1 MKFRTSYIWAALVA
15 LGVAGWMASGQFT
28 GAPSS
33 DRTTTD
39 TGTADT
45 GIADTG
51 TADTGTAGATAPDVR
66 SAATAGISESPIIS
80 AVTVENSAVRRT
92 VRASGVTQPKA
103 VITVSAEIGGT
114 ARKVPAIEGGAVK
127 KGDILVQLDTNT
139 LPARI
144 EAAKAE
150 IEAATSA
157 YDSAVAQSAGTYAEQ
172 RAAAVANLE
181 VARQRLEI
189 AEKLATQNFSAPVE
203 QAQLKANYEN
213 ARMSLAQIDLA
224 KNLRAEVEISQSR
237 ARLATAKSNLAVLRD
252 QLQKSTLKAP
262 SGGWLETMHLEAGEQ
277 IAAGAPAATILDM
290 SEVTIIV
297 AVPQTNIGQVSTGDP
312 VSIDVAGVGLRKGAV
327 SKIASITSSTTR
339 TFDVEVSVPN
349 DDRALRAGMTVEA
362 SIDVGFQPAFGM
374 SPAHLSVAGDGS
386 LTAKIDDDGT
396 VRVVPVELVRS
407 GVEQVF
413 VSGLADGARLLTF
426 GQAFV
431 EAGDDVR
438 VATVPAS

>member
-15 LGVAGWMASGQFT
+15 LGVAGWMMSGQFT
-28 GAPSS
+28 GAPA
-33 DRTTTD
+33 TD
-39 TGTADT
+39 TQPA
-45 GIADTG
+45 ATG
-51 TADTGTAGATAPDVR
+51 TSETASNAANDVAPA
-66 SAATAGISESPIIS
+66 SEAAAAESPVIS
-80 AVTVENSAVRRT
+80 AVKVENSAVRRT
-92 VRASGVTQPKA
+92 VRASGVTQPRA

-114 ARKVPAIEGGAVK
+114 ASAVPAVEGGAVK
-127 KGDILVQLDTNT
+127 KGQVLVKLDTNT

-150 IEAATSA
+150 IEAATAA
-157 YDSAVAQSAGTYAEQ
+157 YDSAVAQSVGTYAEQ

-181 VARQRLEI
+181 VAQQRLEI

-203 QAQLKANYEN
+203 QAQLKADYEN
-213 ARMSLAQIDLA
+213 ARMALAQIDLA
-224 KNLRAEVEISQSR
+224 KNLRAEVEISQSK

-252 QLQKSTLKAP
+252 QLAKSTIKAP
-262 SGGWLETMHLEAGEQ
+262 SDGWLETMHLEAGEQ

-290 SEVTIIV
+290 AEVTIIV
-297 AVPQTNIGQVSTGDP
+297 AVPQTNIGQVSIGDP

-349 DDRALRAGMTVEA
+349 DGRELRAGMTVEA

-386 LTAKIDDDGT
+386 LTAKIDAGGT

-407 GVEQVF
+407 GVERVF

-431 EAGDDVR
+431 EDGDDVR
-438 VATVPAS
+438 ATLEPAS

>member
-1 MKFRTSYIWAALVA
+1 MMKFRTSYIWAALVA
-15 LGVAGWMASGQFT
+15 LGVAGWMASGQFASAPST
-28 GAPSS
+28 DAPSS
-33 DRTTTD
+33 
-39 TGTADT
+39 GAQQ
-45 GIADTG
+45 
-51 TADTGTAGATAPDVR
+51 AGAQTSTATPPDTMP
-66 SAATAGISESPIIS
+66 AAGAGAVESPIVS
-80 AVTVENSAVRRT
+80 AVTVRNSAVRRM

-103 VITVSAEIGGT
+103 VITISAEIGGT
-114 ARKVPAIEGGAVK
+114 ARAVPASEGGAVK
-127 KGDILVQLDTNT
+127 KGEVLVQLDTST
-139 LPARI
+139 LPAQI

-172 RAAAVANLE
+172 RAAAVANLD

-213 ARMSLAQIDLA
+213 ARMALAQIDLA

-252 QLQKSTLKAP
+252 QLTKSTIKAP
-262 SGGWLETMHLEAGEQ
+262 SDGWLETMHLEIGER

-290 SEVTIIV
+290 GEVTIIV
-297 AVPQTNIGQVSTGDP
+297 AVPQTSIGQVSTGDP
-312 VSIDVAGVGLRKGAV
+312 VSIDVAGVGLRKGVV
-327 SKIASITSSTTR
+327 SKIASISSSTTR
-339 TFDVEVSVPN
+339 TFEVEVSVPN
-349 DDRALRAGMTVEA
+349 ERRELRAGMTVEA

-386 LTAKIDDDGT
+386 LAAKIDDGGT
-396 VRVVPVELVRS
+396 VRAVPVELVRS
-407 GVEQVF
+407 GAEQVF
-413 VSGLADGARLLTF
+413 VSGLPDGARLLTF

-431 EAGDDVR
+431 EDGDAVR
-438 VATVPAS
+438 VASVPAS

>member
-15 LGVAGWMASGQFT
+15 LGVAGWMASGQFASAPSQDAQPSAT
-28 GAPSS
+28 GAPAAAAAESLP
-33 DRTTTD
+33 
-39 TGTADT
+39 
-45 GIADTG
+45 
-51 TADTGTAGATAPDVR
+51 ATASSVAD
-66 SAATAGISESPIIS
+66 SPIIS

-114 ARKVPAIEGGAVK
+114 AIKVPAAEGRAVE
-127 KGDILVQLDTNT
+127 KGEVLIRLDTTT

-157 YDSAVAQSAGTYAEQ
+157 YDSAVAQSEGTYAEQ

-189 AEKLATQNFSAPVE
+189 ARKLATQNFSAPVE

-213 ARMSLAQIDLA
+213 ARMALAQIDLA

-252 QLQKSTLKAP
+252 QLRKSTIKAP
-262 SGGWLETMHLEAGEQ
+262 ADGWLETMHLEAGEQ
-277 IAAGAPAATILDM
+277 IAAGAAAATILDM
-290 SEVTIIV
+290 AEVTVIV
-297 AVPQTNIGQVSTGDP
+297 AVPQTNIGQVSVGDP
-312 VSIDVAGVGLRKGAV
+312 VRIDVAGVGVRTGAV

-349 DDRALRAGMTVEA
+349 EARALRAGMTVEA

-386 LTAKIDDDGT
+386 LTAKIDDGGM

-407 GVEQVF
+407 GAEQVF

-431 EAGDDVR
+431 EDGDDVR
-438 VATVPAS
+438 VATVPAT

>member
-15 LGVAGWMASGQFT
+15 LGVAGWMASGQFAS
-28 GAPSS
+28 APSQDAQPS
-33 DRTTTD
+33 A
-39 TGTADT
+39 TGEPA
-45 GIADTG
+45 A
-51 TADTGTAGATAPDVR
+51 AAAESRLATASSVAD
-66 SAATAGISESPIIS
+66 SPIIS

-114 ARKVPAIEGGAVK
+114 AIKVPAAEGRAVE
-127 KGDILVQLDTNT
+127 KGEVLIRLDTTT

-157 YDSAVAQSAGTYAEQ
+157 YDSAVAQSEGTYAEQ

-189 AEKLATQNFSAPVE
+189 ARKLATQNFSAPVE

-213 ARMSLAQIDLA
+213 ARMALAQIDLA

-252 QLQKSTLKAP
+252 QLRKSTIKAP
-262 SGGWLETMHLEAGEQ
+262 ADGWLETMHLEAGEQ
-277 IAAGAPAATILDM
+277 IAAGAAAATILDM
-290 SEVTIIV
+290 AEVTVIV
-297 AVPQTNIGQVSTGDP
+297 AVPQTNIGQVSVGDP
-312 VSIDVAGVGLRKGAV
+312 VRIDVAGVGVRTGAV

-349 DDRALRAGMTVEA
+349 EARALRAGMTVEA

-386 LTAKIDDDGT
+386 LTAKIDDGGM

-407 GVEQVF
+407 GAEQVF

-431 EAGDDVR
+431 EDGDDVR
-438 VATVPAS
+438 VATVPAT

>member
-1 MKFRTSYIWAALVA
+1 MPA
-15 LGVAGWMASGQFT
+15 
-28 GAPSS
+28 
-33 DRTTTD
+33 
-39 TGTADT
+39 
-45 GIADTG
+45 
-51 TADTGTAGATAPDVR
+51 AGAGAV
-66 SAATAGISESPIIS
+66 ESPIVS
-80 AVTVENSAVRRT
+80 AVTVRNSAVRRM

-103 VITVSAEIGGT
+103 VITISAEIGGT
-114 ARKVPAIEGGAVK
+114 ARAVPASEGGAVK
-127 KGDILVQLDTNT
+127 KGEVLVQLDTST
-139 LPARI
+139 LPAQI

-172 RAAAVANLE
+172 RAAAVANLD

-213 ARMSLAQIDLA
+213 ARMALAQIDLA

-252 QLQKSTLKAP
+252 QLTKSTIKAP
-262 SGGWLETMHLEAGEQ
+262 SDGWLETMHLEIGER

-290 SEVTIIV
+290 GEVTIIV
-297 AVPQTNIGQVSTGDP
+297 AVPQTSIGQVSTGDP
-312 VSIDVAGVGLRKGAV
+312 VSIDVAGIGLRKGVV
-327 SKIASITSSTTR
+327 SKIASISSSTTR
-339 TFDVEVSVPN
+339 TFEVEVSVPN
-349 DDRALRAGMTVEA
+349 ERRELRAGMTVEA

-386 LTAKIDDDGT
+386 LAAKIDDGGT
-396 VRVVPVELVRS
+396 VRAVPVELVRS
-407 GVEQVF
+407 GAEQVF
-413 VSGLADGARLLTF
+413 VSGLPDGARLLTF

-431 EAGDDVR
+431 EDGDAVR
-438 VATVPAS
+438 VASVPAS

>member
-1 MKFRTSYIWAALVA
+1 MMKFRTSYIWAALVA
-15 LGVAGWMASGQFT
+15 LGVAGWMVSGQFASAPST
-28 GAPSS
+28 DAPSS
-33 DRTTTD
+33 
-39 TGTADT
+39 GAQQ
-45 GIADTG
+45 
-51 TADTGTAGATAPDVR
+51 AGAQTSTATPPDTMP
-66 SAATAGISESPIIS
+66 AAGAGAVESPIVS
-80 AVTVENSAVRRT
+80 AVTVRNSAVRRM

-103 VITVSAEIGGT
+103 VITISAEIGGT
-114 ARKVPAIEGGAVK
+114 ARAVPASEGGAVK
-127 KGDILVQLDTNT
+127 KGEVLVQLDTST
-139 LPARI
+139 LPAQI

-172 RAAAVANLE
+172 RAAAVANLD

-213 ARMSLAQIDLA
+213 ARMALAQIDLA

-252 QLQKSTLKAP
+252 QLTKSTIKAP
-262 SGGWLETMHLEAGEQ
+262 SDGWLETMHLEIGER

-290 SEVTIIV
+290 GEVTIIV
-297 AVPQTNIGQVSTGDP
+297 AVPQTSIGQVSTGDP
-312 VSIDVAGVGLRKGAV
+312 VSIDVAGVGLRKGVV
-327 SKIASITSSTTR
+327 SKIASISSSTTR
-339 TFDVEVSVPN
+339 TFEVEVSVPN
-349 DDRALRAGMTVEA
+349 ERRELRAGMTVEA

-386 LTAKIDDDGT
+386 LAAKIDDGGT
-396 VRVVPVELVRS
+396 VRAVPVELVRS
-407 GVEQVF
+407 GAEQVF
-413 VSGLADGARLLTF
+413 VSGLPDGARLLTF

-431 EAGDDVR
+431 EDGDAVR
-438 VATVPAS
+438 VASVPAS

>member
-1 MKFRTSYIWAALVA
+1 MMKFRTSYIWAALVA
-15 LGVAGWMASGQFT
+15 LGVAGWMVSGQFASAPST
-28 GAPSS
+28 DAPSS
-33 DRTTTD
+33 
-39 TGTADT
+39 GAQQ
-45 GIADTG
+45 
-51 TADTGTAGATAPDVR
+51 AGAQTSTATPPNTMP
-66 SAATAGISESPIIS
+66 AAGAGAGESPIVS
-80 AVTVENSAVRRT
+80 AVTVRNSAVRRM

-103 VITVSAEIGGT
+103 VITISAEIGGT
-114 ARKVPAIEGGAVK
+114 ARAVPASEGGAVK
-127 KGDILVQLDTNT
+127 KGEVLVQLDTST
-139 LPARI
+139 LPAQI

-172 RAAAVANLE
+172 RAAAVANLD

-213 ARMSLAQIDLA
+213 ARMALAQIDLA

-252 QLQKSTLKAP
+252 QLTKSTIKAP
-262 SGGWLETMHLEAGEQ
+262 SDGWLETMHLEIGER

-290 SEVTIIV
+290 GEVTIIV
-297 AVPQTNIGQVSTGDP
+297 AVPQTSIGQVSTGDP
-312 VSIDVAGVGLRKGAV
+312 VSIDVAGVGLRKGVV
-327 SKIASITSSTTR
+327 SKIASISSSTTR
-339 TFDVEVSVPN
+339 TFEVEVSVPN
-349 DDRALRAGMTVEA
+349 ERRELRAGMTVEA

-386 LTAKIDDDGT
+386 LAAKIDDGGT
-396 VRVVPVELVRS
+396 VRAVPVELVRS
-407 GVEQVF
+407 GAEQVF
-413 VSGLADGARLLTF
+413 VSGLPDGARLLTF

-431 EAGDDVR
+431 EDGDAVR
-438 VATVPAS
+438 VASVPAS

>member
-1 MKFRTSYIWAALVA
+1 MMKFRTSYIWAALVA
-15 LGVAGWMASGQFT
+15 LGVAGWMASGQFASAPST
-28 GAPSS
+28 DAPSS
-33 DRTTTD
+33 
-39 TGTADT
+39 GAQQ
-45 GIADTG
+45 
-51 TADTGTAGATAPDVR
+51 AGAQTSTATPPDTMP
-66 SAATAGISESPIIS
+66 AAGAVESPIVS
-80 AVTVENSAVRRT
+80 AVTVRNSAVRRM

-103 VITVSAEIGGT
+103 VITISAEIGGT
-114 ARKVPAIEGGAVK
+114 ARAVPASEGGAVK
-127 KGDILVQLDTNT
+127 KGEVLVQLDTST
-139 LPARI
+139 LPAQI

-172 RAAAVANLE
+172 RAAAVANLD

-213 ARMSLAQIDLA
+213 ARMALAQIDLA

-252 QLQKSTLKAP
+252 QLTKSTIKAP
-262 SGGWLETMHLEAGEQ
+262 SDGWLETMHLEIGER

-290 SEVTIIV
+290 GEVTIIV
-297 AVPQTNIGQVSTGDP
+297 AVPQTSIGQVSTGDP
-312 VSIDVAGVGLRKGAV
+312 VSIDVAGVGLRKGVV
-327 SKIASITSSTTR
+327 SKIASISSSTTR
-339 TFDVEVSVPN
+339 TFEVEVSVPN
-349 DDRALRAGMTVEA
+349 ERRELRAGMTVEA

-386 LTAKIDDDGT
+386 LAAKIDDGGT
-396 VRVVPVELVRS
+396 VRAVPVELVRS
-407 GVEQVF
+407 GAEQVF
-413 VSGLADGARLLTF
+413 VSGLPDGARLLTF

-431 EAGDDVR
+431 EDGDAVR
-438 VATVPAS
+438 VASVPAS

>member
-1 MKFRTSYIWAALVA
+1 M
-15 LGVAGWMASGQFT
+15 
-28 GAPSS
+28 
-33 DRTTTD
+33 
-39 TGTADT
+39 
-45 GIADTG
+45 
-51 TADTGTAGATAPDVR
+51 
-66 SAATAGISESPIIS
+66 
-80 AVTVENSAVRRT
+80 
-92 VRASGVTQPKA
+92 
-103 VITVSAEIGGT
+103 SAEIGGT
-114 ARKVPAIEGGAVK
+114 ASAVPANEGGAVK
-127 KGDILVQLDTNT
+127 KGQVLVKLDTNT

-150 IEAATSA
+150 IEAATAA
-157 YDSAVAQSAGTYAEQ
+157 YESAVAQSAGTYAEQ

-213 ARMSLAQIDLA
+213 ARMALAQIDLA
-224 KNLRAEVEISQSR
+224 KNLRAEVEISQSQ
-237 ARLATAKSNLAVLRD
+237 ARLAMAKSNLAVLRD
-252 QLQKSTLKAP
+252 QLAKSTIKAP
-262 SGGWLETMHLEAGEQ
+262 SDGWLETMHLEAGEQ
-277 IAAGAPAATILDM
+277 IGAGAPAATILDM
-290 SEVTIIV
+290 AEVTIIV
-297 AVPQTNIGQVSTGDP
+297 AVPQTNIGQVSIGDP

-349 DDRALRAGMTVEA
+349 ANRELRAGMTVEA

-386 LTAKIDDDGT
+386 LTAKIDMGGT

-413 VSGLADGARLLTF
+413 VSGLEDGARLLTF

-431 EAGDDVR
+431 EDGDDVR
-438 VATVPAS
+438 ATLEPAS

>member
-15 LGVAGWMASGQFT
+15 LGVAGWMASGQFASAPSQDAQPSAT
-28 GAPSS
+28 GAPAAAAAES
-33 DRTTTD
+33 RL
-39 TGTADT
+39 
-45 GIADTG
+45 
-51 TADTGTAGATAPDVR
+51 ATASSVAD
-66 SAATAGISESPIIS
+66 SPIIS

-114 ARKVPAIEGGAVK
+114 AIKVPAAEGRAVE
-127 KGDILVQLDTNT
+127 KGEVLIRLDTTT

-157 YDSAVAQSAGTYAEQ
+157 YDSAVAQSEGTYAEQ

-189 AEKLATQNFSAPVE
+189 ARKLATQNFSAPVE

-213 ARMSLAQIDLA
+213 ARMALAQIDLA

-252 QLQKSTLKAP
+252 QLRKSTIKAP
-262 SGGWLETMHLEAGEQ
+262 ADGWLETMHLEAGEQ
-277 IAAGAPAATILDM
+277 IAAGAAAATILDM
-290 SEVTIIV
+290 AEVTVIV
-297 AVPQTNIGQVSTGDP
+297 AVPQTNIGQVSVGDP
-312 VSIDVAGVGLRKGAV
+312 VRIDVAGVGVRTGAV

-349 DDRALRAGMTVEA
+349 EARALRAGMTVEA

-386 LTAKIDDDGT
+386 LTAKIDDGGM

-407 GVEQVF
+407 GAEQVF

-431 EAGDDVR
+431 EDGDDVR
-438 VATVPAS
+438 VATVPAT